1 MLTKK
6 PNENYKMSK
15 LGKTFL
21 ANLDGEKRTLYK
33 QMIIQADNSYGI
45 ERKKKKETKWVFVYT
60 HIFINL
66 SHTTKNQLG

>member
-1 MLTKK
+1 
-6 PNENYKMSK
+6 MSK

-45 ERKKKKETKWVFVYT
+45 ERKKRKSDETK
-60 HIFINL
+60 
-66 SHTTKNQLG
+66 

>member
-21 ANLDGEKRTLYK
+21 ANLDGEKRILYK

-45 ERKKKKETKWVFVYT
+45 ERKKRKTDETK
-60 HIFINL
+60 
-66 SHTTKNQLG
+66 

>member
-1 MLTKK
+1 
-6 PNENYKMSK
+6 MSK

-45 ERKKKKETKWVFVYT
+45 ERKKKKESK
-60 HIFINL
+60 
-66 SHTTKNQLG
+66 

>member
-1 MLTKK
+1 VGLYASPFFGDYIMLIRK

-45 ERKKKKETKWVFVYT
+45 ERKKRKSDETK
-60 HIFINL
+60 
-66 SHTTKNQLG
+66 

>member
-21 ANLDGEKRTLYK
+21 ANLDGETRTLYK
-33 QMIIQADNSYGI
+33 KMIIQADNSYGI
-45 ERKKKKETKWVFVYT
+45 ERKKKKESK
-60 HIFINL
+60 
-66 SHTTKNQLG
+66 